1 MAKVKCVKDIAP
13 IKKGSK
19 NVFANGRP
27 VGRVG
32 DPTCTA
38 IMKGSNTVLTNGR
51 PTARKGDAN
60 VPHCTPMVQM
70 QGSGTVFAN
79 GIGISRVGDL
89 NTPHLRP
96 KKGKEAAPEAAAP
109 QAGDAIYTDYG
120 EGAAGASSY
129 SNY

>member
-1 MAKVKCVKDIAP
+1 MAKCKADIAP
-13 IKKGSK
+13 IKKGSQ

-27 VGRVG
+27 IGRVG

-38 IMKGSNTVLTNGR
+38 IMQGSRSVLTNGR

-60 VPHCTPMVQM
+60 VPHCSPMVQA
-70 QGSGTVFAN
+70 QASNSVFAN

-96 KKGKEAAPEAAAP
+96 GGGDEAADPN
-109 QAGDAIYTDYG
+109 QFD
-120 EGAAGASSY
+120 GATSMSEWSSNPTGY
-129 SNY
+129 SGSF

>member
-1 MAKVKCVKDIAP
+1 MAKVKCVADIAP

-19 NVFANGRP
+19 NVFANGKP
-27 VGRVG
+27 IGRVG

-60 VPHCTPMVQM
+60 VPHCTPMVQA
-70 QGSGTVFAN
+70 QASNSVFAN

-96 KKGKEAAPEAAAP
+96 KKGKEENPN
-109 QAGDAIYTDYG
+109 QFD
-120 EGAAGASSY
+120 GASSMSEWSSNPTGY
-129 SNY
+129 SGSF

>member
-1 MAKVKCVKDIAP
+1 MGMAVKCKGDIAP

-38 IMKGSNTVLTNGR
+38 IMQGSGSVLTNGR

-60 VPHCTPMVQM
+60 IPHCSPMVQA
-70 QGSGTVFAN
+70 QASNNVFAN
-79 GIGISRVGDL
+79 GKGISRVGDL

-96 KKGKEAAPEAAAP
+96 GGGGGKA
-109 QAGDAIYTDYG
+109 QFD
-120 EGAAGASSY
+120 GATSKAEWSANPTGY
-129 SNY
+129 SGSF

>member
-1 MAKVKCVKDIAP
+1 MAKVKCVADIAP

-38 IMKGSNTVLTNGR
+38 IMKGSKTVFTNGR

-60 VPHCTPMVQM
+60 IPHCTPMVQQ
-70 QGSGTVFAN
+70 QGSNSVFAN

-96 KKGKEAAPEAAAP
+96 KIQAAPEEVMTSAQSAAS
-109 QAGDAIYTDYG
+109 AGYG
-120 EGAAGASSY
+120 TSAFGEFGGAY
-129 SNY
+129 

>member
-1 MAKVKCVKDIAP
+1 MAIKCVADIAP

-19 NVFANGRP
+19 NVFANGKP
-27 VGRVG
+27 IGRVG

-38 IMKGSNTVLTNGR
+38 IMQGSNSVLTNGR

-60 VPHCTPMVQM
+60 VPHCTPMVQA
-70 QGSGTVFAN
+70 QASSSVFAN

-96 KKGKEAAPEAAAP
+96 KKGKEEDPN
-109 QAGDAIYTDYG
+109 QFD
-120 EGAAGASSY
+120 GATSKAEWESNPTGY
-129 SNY
+129 SGSF

>member
-1 MAKVKCVKDIAP
+1 MAIKCVADIAP

-19 NVFANGRP
+19 NVFANGKP
-27 VGRVG
+27 IGRVG

-60 VPHCTPMVQM
+60 VPHCTPMVQA
-70 QGSGTVFAN
+70 QASNSVFAN
-79 GIGISRVGDL
+79 GKGISRVGDL

-96 KKGKEAAPEAAAP
+96 KAKGKA
-109 QAGDAIYTDYG
+109 QFD
-120 EGAAGASSY
+120 GASSFAEWSSNPTGY
-129 SNY
+129 SGSF

>member
-1 MAKVKCVKDIAP
+1 MAIKCVADIAP

-19 NVFANGRP
+19 NVFANGKP
-27 VGRVG
+27 IGRVG

-38 IMKGSNTVLTNGR
+38 IMQGSNSVLTNGR

-60 VPHCTPMVQM
+60 VPHCTPMVQA
-70 QGSGTVFAN
+70 QASSSVFAN

-96 KKGKEAAPEAAAP
+96 KKGKEENPN
-109 QAGDAIYTDYG
+109 QFD
-120 EGAAGASSY
+120 GASSMAEWSSNPTGY
-129 SNY
+129 SGSF

>member
-1 MAKVKCVKDIAP
+1 MAKVKCVADIAP

-19 NVFANGRP
+19 NVFANGKP
-27 VGRVG
+27 IGRVG

-38 IMKGSNTVLTNGR
+38 IMQGSNSVLTNGR

-60 VPHCTPMVQM
+60 VPHCTPMVQA
-70 QGSGTVFAN
+70 QASNSVFAN

-96 KKGKEAAPEAAAP
+96 KKGKEENPN
-109 QAGDAIYTDYG
+109 QFD
-120 EGAAGASSY
+120 GASSMSEWESNPTGY
-129 SNY
+129 SGSF

>member
-1 MAKVKCVKDIAP
+1 
-13 IKKGSK
+13 
-19 NVFANGRP
+19 
-27 VGRVG
+27 
-32 DPTCTA
+32 
-38 IMKGSNTVLTNGR
+38 MKGSNTVLTNGR

-96 KKGKEAAPEAAAP
+96 KKSKAAEP

-129 SNY
+129 SNYE

>member
-1 MAKVKCVKDIAP
+1 MARVRCRADIAP

-60 VPHCTPMVQM
+60 IPHCTPMVQM
-70 QGSGTVFAN
+70 QASNTVFAN

-96 KKGKEAAPEAAAP
+96 AAGSKET
-109 QAGDAIYTDYG
+109 AGLAQFD
-120 EGAAGASSY
+120 GASSFAEWSANPTGY
-129 SNY
+129 SGSF

>member
-1 MAKVKCVKDIAP
+1 MVKCKADIAP

-19 NVFANGRP
+19 NVFANGKP
-27 VGRVG
+27 IGRVG

-38 IMKGSNTVLTNGR
+38 IMQGSNSVLTNGR

-60 VPHCTPMVQM
+60 VPHCTPMVQA
-70 QGSGTVFAN
+70 QASSSVFAN

-96 KKGKEAAPEAAAP
+96 KKGKEENPN
-109 QAGDAIYTDYG
+109 QFD
-120 EGAAGASSY
+120 GASSMSEWSSNPTGY
-129 SNY
+129 SGSF

>member
-1 MAKVKCVKDIAP
+1 MAIKCVADIAP

-19 NVFANGRP
+19 NVFANGKP
-27 VGRVG
+27 IGRVG

-38 IMKGSNTVLTNGR
+38 IMQGSKSVLTNGR

-60 VPHCTPMVQM
+60 VPHCTPMVQA
-70 QGSGTVFAN
+70 QASNSVFAN

-96 KKGKEAAPEAAAP
+96 KKGKEEDPN
-109 QAGDAIYTDYG
+109 QFD
-120 EGAAGASSY
+120 GATSKAEWESNKTGY
-129 SNY
+129 SGSF

>member
-1 MAKVKCVKDIAP
+1 MVKCKADIAP

-19 NVFANGRP
+19 NVFANGKP

-38 IMKGSNTVLTNGR
+38 IMQGSKSVLTNGR

-60 VPHCTPMVQM
+60 VPHCTPMVQA
-70 QGSGTVFAN
+70 QASNSVFAN
-79 GIGISRVGDL
+79 GKGISRVGDL

-96 KKGKEAAPEAAAP
+96 KKEKGTA
-109 QAGDAIYTDYG
+109 QFD
-120 EGAAGASSY
+120 GATSMEEWSSNPTGY
-129 SNY
+129 SGSF

>member
-1 MAKVKCVKDIAP
+1 MVKCKADIAP

-60 VPHCTPMVQM
+60 VPHCSPMVQA
-70 QGSGTVFAN
+70 QASNSVFAN
-79 GIGISRVGDL
+79 GKGISRVGDL

-96 KKGKEAAPEAAAP
+96 G
-109 QAGDAIYTDYG
+109 GG
-120 EGAAGASSY
+120 GAASPAQFDGATSMAEWSSNPTGY
-129 SNY
+129 SGSF

>member
-1 MAKVKCVKDIAP
+1 MAKVKCVADIAP

-38 IMKGSNTVLTNGR
+38 IMQGSGSVLTNGR
-51 PTARKGDAN
+51 PTARKGDMN
-60 VPHCTPMVQM
+60 IPHCTPMVQM
-70 QGSGTVFAN
+70 QGSNSVFAN

-96 KKGKEAAPEAAAP
+96 GGKGGEEVPEGIAE
-109 QAGDAIYTDYG
+109 AGDAAYTDYG
-120 EGAAGASSY
+120 DLAGNDSY
-129 SNY
+129 TNY